1 MDVYVPTA
9 PYMKTMMP
17 KEARHQ
23 YQDSEEGYEVWN
35 GNLNRKNLDD
45 KMIRQEHQ
53 KVHLNHDQS
62 RGFPLHVSQQDQYT
76 RKNQEIRE
84 QQLQNVQSQDVD
96 AFELENSIE
105 SVSKNNPYQVSI
117 LDLKYESKAIV
128 QTLGCVLQ
136 TLVDSNAE
144 VQNFSVTK
152 FHASRPPSISVQ
164 DYLQRINRYSSCSQ
178 EVFILAL
185 IYIDKL
191 IKESTICLNNL
202 NVHRILITA
211 VMLAAKFF
219 DDQYYNNAYYAK
231 VGGVPREEMNALEI
245 EFLFA
250 IRFSLRVDPK
260 TFNKYQ
266 SELTNHAV
274 KQCNNCNKVLRNLPA
289 ETTANGA
296 NVIPPVSE
304 NNGSQLMVN
313 VPYNQEENFPEY
325 MRSDSTVIE
334 TNSMASY
341 RQHTES
347 NDTIA
352 YNTMTNLSTTASS
365 GNNGL
370 RGELGL
376 PRRTNSS
383 GTLVDQ
389 YVVENNAFVRCDSY
403 ASTNSGYYDVG
414 IFDREK
420 SNYMFTSVTEEVD
433 RPMMPDG
440 IYDHSDE
447 QMSAKTNTSNGN
459 ILQQPNINSLN
470 SNHGHPSN
478 YFKYFFK
485 STSSNSSGGPCQTD
499 STSSSLT
506 PSPSSMTSWSPENG
520 RSDTPSTRTYLNM
533 PSGPYRL
540 VHSQSDA
547 SKERQSRNDQQ
558 KEIQQFNI
566 FQQDP
571 QLFLHPE
578 LLTQDK
584 YTHTQGQQMMSTPIP
599 SLGLGEYVVVSKE
612 QVDNSFGTKN
622 NSMYFEQ
629 SKFINPSFYQSN
641 QRENGI

>member
-1 MDVYVPTA
+1 MPTA

-17 KEARHQ
+17 NEARHQ
-23 YQDSEEGYEVWN
+23 YQDPEEGYEVWN
-35 GNLNRKNLDD
+35 GNPNRKNLDD
-45 KMIRQEHQ
+45 KMVKQEHQ

-62 RGFPLHVSQQDQYT
+62 RGFPLHLSQQDQYT
-76 RKNQEIRE
+76 RKDQEIRE
-84 QQLQNVQSQDVD
+84 QQLQNVQAQDVD

-274 KQCNNCNKVLRNLPA
+274 KQCNNCNKVLRNHPA
-289 ETTANGA
+289 ETPANGA
-296 NVIPPVSE
+296 NVIPPVPE
-304 NNGSQLMVN
+304 NNGSQLMVT
-313 VPYNQEENFPEY
+313 VPYNQEENLSEY

-334 TNSMASY
+334 TNSIASY

-347 NDTIA
+347 NDTVA
-352 YNTMTNLSTTASS
+352 YNTMTNVSTTAIS
-365 GNNGL
+365 GL
-370 RGELGL
+370 RGEIGL

-414 IFDREK
+414 VFDREK
-420 SNYMFTSVTEEVD
+420 SNYMFTSVMEEVD

-447 QMSAKTNTSNGN
+447 QMSAKTNSSNGN
-459 ILQQPNINSLN
+459 ILQQPNINILN

-485 STSSNSSGGPCQTD
+485 STSSNSSGGLCQTD

-540 VHSQSDA
+540 VQSQSDA
-547 SKERQSRNDQQ
+547 SKERQSRNEQQ

-612 QVDNSFGTKN
+612 QADNSFGTKN

-629 SKFINPSFYQSN
+629 SKWINRSFYQSN

>member
-1 MDVYVPTA
+1 MDVYMPTA

-17 KEARHQ
+17 KEARHH
-23 YQDSEEGYEVWN
+23 YQNPEEGYEVWN

-45 KMIRQEHQ
+45 KMVGQKHQ
-53 KVHLNHDQS
+53 KVHIKHEESL
-62 RGFPLHVSQQDQYT
+62 GFSSQLSQQDQCT
-76 RKNQEIRE
+76 RNDQEFRE
-84 QQLQNVQSQDVD
+84 QQLRNVQSQDVD

-117 LDLKYESKAIV
+117 LDMKYESKAIL

-191 IKESTICLNNL
+191 IKESSICLNNL

-274 KQCNNCNKVLRNLPA
+274 KQCNNCNKILRAHPTERLV
-289 ETTANGA
+289 NGA
-296 NVIPPVSE
+296 NMIPPVAE
-304 NNGSQLMVN
+304 NNCSQSMVT
-313 VPYNQEENFPEY
+313 VPYHPVDNFSEY
-325 MRSDSTVIE
+325 TRSDSTVIE
-334 TNSMASY
+334 TNSMASF
-341 RQHTES
+341 RQYTES
-347 NDTIA
+347 NDTVA
-352 YNTMTNLSTTASS
+352 YNTMANLSTGALP

-370 RGELGL
+370 KGEIGL

-414 IFDREK
+414 IFEREK
-420 SNYMFTSVTEEVD
+420 SNCMFTSVMEEEN
-433 RPMMPDG
+433 RPMMSDG

-447 QMSAKTNTSNGN
+447 QMSIKTNASKGN
-459 ILQQPNINSLN
+459 RHQQLNINILN

-478 YFKYFFK
+478 NFKYLLK
-485 STSSNSSGGPCQTD
+485 STSSNSSGGACQTD

-540 VHSQSDA
+540 VHSHSDA
-547 SKERQSRNDQQ
+547 SKERQGRNDQP
-558 KEIQQFNI
+558 KEIQQVNI

-578 LLTQDK
+578 LLTQDR
-584 YTHTQGQQMMSTPIP
+584 YTHTQGQQMISTPIP
-599 SLGLGEYVVVSKE
+599 SLGLGEYVVASKE
-612 QVDNSFGTKN
+612 QADNSF
-622 NSMYFEQ
+622 MYLEQ
-629 SKFINPSFYQSN
+629 SNWINSSFYPST
-641 QRENGI
+641 QRESGI